1 MSTVE
6 NVSIDQITGEIRGLI
21 ADILE
26 VPAEEIGGEDSFRD
40 DLDVDSLMALEIVAA
55 VEKKYRIQI
64 PEEELQSVK
73 TLNDTVALARKY
85 AGNSR

>member
-1 MSTVE
+1 MSTVQD
-6 NVSIDQITGEIRGLI
+6 VSLDQITAEIRSLI

-26 VPAEEIGGEDSFRD
+26 VPADEIGSEDSFAD
-40 DLDVDSLMALEIVAA
+40 DLGVDSLMALEIVAA

-85 AGNSR
+85 LGNYQ